1 MISRLEGSIV
11 EHDGPQVVVGCSGVG
26 YAVAV
31 CPDEQATMHVGSA
44 IQLFIA
50 ENIKEDAHDLYG
62 FRSKSRKALYLQLI
76 SVNGVG
82 PKAAMS
88 ILAVDNEAEIR
99 RAIAE
104 GDTALLARAA
114 GVGKKVAERVVVDLK
129 SKVGLIASADATDFL
144 HEELLVDRDEAVQ
157 ALVSLGYS
165 MIDAKFALSEV
176 DKSLSTEE
184 RLKKVLKG

>member
-11 EHDGPQVVVGCSGVG
+11 EHDGPHVVVDCSGVG
-26 YAVAV
+26 YSVAV
-31 CPDEQATMHVGSA
+31 CPDEQGTMHLGSV

-62 FRSKSRKALYLQLI
+62 FRSKTRKALYVQLI

-104 GDTALLARAA
+104 GDTALLARAI

-129 SKVGLIASADATDFL
+129 SKVGLIASVDATDFL
-144 HEELLVDRDEAVQ
+144 HEELLADRDEAVQ

-165 MIDAKFALSEV
+165 IIDAKFALSEV
-176 DKSLSTEE
+176 DKTLSTED
-184 RLKKVLKG
+184 RIKKVLKG